1 MLADPTA
8 HEICLE
14 MAQESNYKHRLT
26 PLLGR
31 FSELPKLFSEMKIK
45 PNSIDGFL
53 FDFGCSSMQFDDGN
67 RGFSIVKNAY
77 LDMRMDKSRD
87 PTQPSAAD
95 ILARIDEDDLA
106 RALRI
111 YGDEKYSKKI
121 ARAIVETRNAVKKI
135 ETTKELADIV
145 FAATGGETRVDKLDR
160 PSHVATKTFQA
171 LRILVNNELNE
182 INYGIFL
189 AHKYLKIGG
198 RLVTITFHSLED
210 TIIKRHLIGNF
221 VNEGENLLPL
231 KFASHIMSQDEDNMK
246 LLMESNWRQI
256 NKHVLV
262 PRHEEVEM
270 NARSRSAK
278 FRAAVKI
285 R

>member
-1 MLADPTA
+1 ML
-8 HEICLE
+8 
-14 MAQESNYKHRLT
+14 N
-26 PLLGR
+26 
-31 FSELPKLFSEMKIK
+31 ELKIK

-53 FDFGCSSMQFDDGN
+53 FDFGCSSMQFNDGS
-67 RGFSIVKNAY
+67 RGFSIAKNSY
-77 LDMRMDKSRD
+77 LDMRMDKNRD
-87 PTQPSAAD
+87 PTQPTAAD
-95 ILARIDEDDLA
+95 ILARIDEEDLA
-106 RALRI
+106 RAIRI

-145 FAATGGETRVDKLDR
+145 YAASGGEARFDKLDR

-182 INYGIFL
+182 INYGMFL
-189 AHKYLKIGG
+189 AHQYLKIGG

-210 TIIKRHLIGNF
+210 MIVKRHFMGNF
-221 VNEGENLLPL
+221 LNDGENLLPL
-231 KFASHIMSQDEDNMK
+231 KFASHIITYEEDQMK
-246 LLMESNWRQI
+246 SMMESNWRQL

-262 PRHEEVEM
+262 PKCEEVET